1 MLTDVCYRSALLL
14 PLSGVQTRLSRH
26 RRGGFGELQVK
37 VADQWSNVGKK
48 TRVVKEG
55 FELIEEEVEE
65 SEKRK
70 AQEKK

>member
-1 MLTDVCYRSALLL
+1 M
-14 PLSGVQTRLSRH
+14 
-26 RRGGFGELQVK
+26 K

>member
-1 MLTDVCYRSALLL
+1 MIVEYHEYVISVLRSALLL
-14 PLSGVQTRLSRH
+14 PLPGVKTRLSRY
-26 RRGGFGELQVK
+26 RLQVK